1 MSLRIALF
9 GQAPVAVDCLD
20 RLRADG
26 HTIAGVFAPADTGRP
41 DPLTQRAKELGL
53 PLFQR
58 RYFQTREGKPI
69 AAAVAEHRSLGAD
82 LNVLASLTSFVPP
95 AICDAPR
102 HASICFHPSLLPRYR
117 GGNALQWQIILGER
131 ETGVSIF
138 VPDRGVDTGPIVVQ
152 RGGVEIGSRDTTAS
166 LFFEKLAPLGAEAL
180 AEAVREIDSGRARPR
195 GQDETLA
202 TFQGLVDEAAAGI
215 DLERP
220 GAEIDRLVRGC
231 DPQPGAWLRWKGAP
245 LRLFGV
251 ELDPTSGGPP
261 GQVIDIDAKGI
272 RIALRG
278 ATLRVSRVR
287 GDGAKESAA
296 EFARRVALKP
306 GDVLESA

>member
-9 GQAPVAVDCLD
+9 GQAPVAVDCLE

-26 HTIAGVFAPADTGRP
+26 HVIAGVFAPPDTGRP
-41 DPLTQRAKELGL
+41 DPLSLRAKELGL
-53 PLFQR
+53 PLVQR

-69 AAAVAEHRSLGAD
+69 AAAVAEHRTLGAD

-95 AICDAPR
+95 EICDAPR
-102 HASICFHPSLLPRYR
+102 FASICFHPSLLPRYR

-152 RGGVEIGSRDTTAS
+152 RGGVEISARDTTAT

-180 AEAVREIDSGRARPR
+180 AEAVRAIDSGSAQPRA
-195 GQDETLA
+195 QLEADA
-202 TFQGLVDEAAAGI
+202 SFQGLVDEAAAGI
-215 DLERP
+215 DLARP
-220 GAEIDRLVRGC
+220 GTEIDRLVRGC

-251 ELDPTSGGPP
+251 ELGPPSGGQP
-261 GQVIDIDAKGI
+261 GEVLAIDATGL
-272 RIALRG
+272 RLALRG
-278 ATLRVSRVR
+278 ATLAVSRVR
-287 GDGAKESAA
+287 GDGAKEAAA

>member
-20 RLRADG
+20 RLLADG
-26 HTIAGVFAPADTGRP
+26 HTLAGVFAPPDTGRP
-41 DPLTQRAKELGL
+41 DPLAQRAKQLGL

-58 RYFQTREGKPI
+58 RYFQTREGRPI

-82 LNVLASLTSFVPP
+82 LNVMASLTSFVP
-95 AICDAPR
+95 AEICDAPR
-102 HASICFHPSLLPRYR
+102 FRSICFHPSLLPRYR
-117 GGNALQWQIILGER
+117 GGNALQWQIIHGER

-152 RGGVEIGSRDTTAS
+152 RGGVEIASRDTTAT

-180 AEAVREIDSGRARPR
+180 AEAVRAIDAGRAEPR
-195 GQDETLA
+195 VQDETLA
-202 TFQGLVDEAAAGI
+202 SFQGLVDEAAAGI
-215 DLERP
+215 DLGRP
-220 GAEIDRLVRGC
+220 GADIDRLVRGC

-251 ELDPTSGGPP
+251 ELGPPDGGLP
-261 GQVIDIDAKGI
+261 GQVLAIDAQGL
-272 RIALRG
+272 RLALRG
-278 ATLRVSRVR
+278 ATLLVSRVR
-287 GDGAKESAA
+287 SDGAKEPAA
-296 EFARRVALKP
+296 EVARRMALQP

>member
-9 GQAPVAVDCLD
+9 GQAPVAVDCLE

-41 DPLTQRAKELGL
+41 DPLSQRARELDL

-82 LNVLASLTSFVPP
+82 LNVLASLTSFVP
-95 AICDAPR
+95 AEICNAPR
-102 HASICFHPSLLPRYR
+102 FASICFHPSLLPAYR

-152 RGGVEIGSRDTTAS
+152 RGGVEIGPRDTTAT

-180 AEAVREIDSGRARPR
+180 AEAVRAIDSGRARPHA
-195 GQDETLA
+195 QDEA
-202 TFQGLVDEAAAGI
+202 HASFQGLVDDAAAGI
-215 DLERP
+215 DLARA
-220 GAEIDRLVRGC
+220 GADIDRLVRGC

-251 ELDPTSGGPP
+251 ELGPAAGGRP
-261 GQVIDIDAKGI
+261 GQVLEIDAKGLLL
-272 RIALRG
+272 ALRG

-287 GDGAKESAA
+287 GDGAKEPAA
-296 EFARRVALKP
+296 DFARRVALQP

>member
-1 MSLRIALF
+1 MSLRVALF
-9 GQAPVAVDCLD
+9 GQAPVAVDCLE
-20 RLRADG
+20 RLRAEG
-26 HTIAGVFAPADTGRP
+26 HVIAGVFAPPDTGRP
-41 DPLTQRAKELGL
+41 DPLSARAQELGL
-53 PLFQR
+53 PLFNR

-82 LNVLASLTSFVPP
+82 LNVLASLTSFVP
-95 AICDAPR
+95 AEIRAAPR
-102 HASICFHPSLLPRYR
+102 FASICFHPSLLPRYR

-152 RGGVEIGSRDTTAS
+152 RGGVEIGPRDTTAT
-166 LFFEKLAPLGAEAL
+166 LFFEKLAPLGAQAL
-180 AEAVREIDSGRARPR
+180 AEAVRAIDSGAARPR
-195 GQDETLA
+195 LQSEADA
-202 TFQGLVDEAAAGI
+202 TFQGLVDDAAAGI

-220 GAEIDRLVRGC
+220 GADIDRLVRGC

-251 ELDPTSGGPP
+251 ELGPAAGGQP
-261 GQVIDIDAKGI
+261 GQVLGIDAQGM

-278 ATLRVSRVR
+278 ATLAVSRVR
-287 GDGAKESAA
+287 GDGAKEAA
-296 EFARRVALKP
+296 AAFAQHAALGP